1 MTAIILFIIGTVLAA
16 VTPVFSLL
24 LLGRLIQGVGTGI
37 ALPLMFNITMEQV
50 PEEKLG
56 VMMGTASLIT
66 AMRRQSA
73 LLLADL
79 SLIILVGEW
88 SSSLSFS
95 SGRHGTC
102 HTTGKPRCLL
112 SFGCYHYLDTHL
124 LLRRLSLYTQQRE
137 N

>member
-1 MTAIILFIIGTVLAA
+1 MKSLFMTAIILFIIGTVLAA

-66 AMRRQSA
+66 AMATAVGPSLGGFIVNHFGWRIVFILLCLHAGSNCFPVSA
-73 LLLADL
+73 FT
-79 SLIILVGEW
+79 
-88 SSSLSFS
+88 SSL
-95 SGRHGTC
+95 HWD
-102 HTTGKPRCLL
+102 KDVP
-112 SFGCYHYLDTHL
+112 
-124 LLRRLSLYTQQRE
+124 
-137 N
+137 

>member
-1 MTAIILFIIGTVLAA
+1 MKSLFMTAIILFIIGTVLAA

-66 AMRRQSA
+66 AMAPAVGPSLGGFIVNHFGWRMAFIA
-73 LLLADL
+73 LLLFRATRHLPHNREAKMPSVFWLL
-79 SLIILVGEW
+79 SL
-88 SSSLSFS
+88 S
-95 SGRHGTC
+95 
-102 HTTGKPRCLL
+102 
-112 SFGCYHYLDTHL
+112 
-124 LLRRLSLYTQQRE
+124 
-137 N
+137 